1 MSFLPTKW
9 CKKYDTVFIIY
20 LWEAG
25 NGKGICLTY
34 CISWPT
40 EHSQG
45 ALPGGKKKPFSSPQQ
60 YTSYSG
66 RASPG
71 RIQLTSQ
78 CVWDDLIPEASFI
91 SIATHR
97 KGQTLEERCPG
108 LALRALHIMYNGS
121 SQEGDY
127 IGAYSTQRIN
137 PYMLSCVK
145 GYLCI
150 RRQKCVQFCFISA
163 VWFHRR
169 VEKLVCPW
177 AHF

>member
-1 MSFLPTKW
+1 MIPYLLSTFERLGMGKGFVLPTVYPDPLNIPKVP
-9 CKKYDTVFIIY
+9 YPEV
-20 LWEAG
+20 
-25 NGKGICLTY
+25 
-34 CISWPT
+34 
-40 EHSQG
+40 
-45 ALPGGKKKPFSSPQQ
+45 KKKPFSSPQQ

-163 VWFHRR
+163 V
-169 VEKLVCPW
+169 
-177 AHF
+177 